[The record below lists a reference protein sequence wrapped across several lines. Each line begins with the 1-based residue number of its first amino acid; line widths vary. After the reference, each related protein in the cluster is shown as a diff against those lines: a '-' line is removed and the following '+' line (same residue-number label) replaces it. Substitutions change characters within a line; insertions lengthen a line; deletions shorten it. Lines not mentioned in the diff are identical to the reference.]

1 MVLDLI
7 VTFTDDGVTAE
18 IPSIHGCECWAHD
31 EEEAIEKCVD
41 LLRYYNNLESDTEVK
56 IDKARRSKSKI
67 VYKLVFNKDLP

>member
-18 IPSIHGCECWAHD
+18 VPSIIGCECWAHE

-41 LLRYYNNLESDTEVK
+41 LLRYYNKLDTETEIKV
-56 IDKARRSKSKI
+56 DKARRSKSKI
-67 VYKLVFNKDLP
+67 VYKLVFNKDL